1 MTNVIE
7 RTLHLSEQISVT
19 GLIATS
25 PRHLVTQEGLPI
37 TSFRLA
43 SAQRRFDK
51 SQNKWIDADTNWFT
65 VSVFRQ
71 LAINA
76 AQSLAKGDRVVL
88 HGRLRVRDWDN
99 GERSGTTVEIE
110 ADSLGQDLNWGVS
123 QFTRTLMTLDLPSE
137 ADSQPEV
144 AAEAATELEEPKSKQ
159 SKTSRIS

>member
-1 MTNVIE
+1 M
-7 RTLHLSEQISVT
+7 SEQISVT
-19 GLIATS
+19 GLIATT

-51 SQNKWIDADTNWFT
+51 NQNKWIDADTNWFT

-76 AQSLAKGDRVVL
+76 AQSLSKGDRVVL

-123 QFTRTLMTLDLPSE
+123 QFTRTLMTLDLPGDLESPADSATPSE
-137 ADSQPEV
+137 AES
-144 AAEAATELEEPKSKQ
+144 EEPKAKSA
-159 SKTSRIS
+159 KTGRIS

>member
-1 MTNVIE
+1 M
-7 RTLHLSEQISVT
+7 SEQISVT
-19 GLIATS
+19 GLIATT

-51 SQNKWIDADTNWFT
+51 NQNKWIDADTNWFT

-76 AQSLAKGDRVVL
+76 AQSLSKGDRVVL
-88 HGRLRVRDWDN
+88 HGKLRVRDWDN

-123 QFTRTLMTLDLPSE
+123 QFTRTLMSLDLTGDAESPAEPATPSE
-137 ADSQPEV
+137 AES
-144 AAEAATELEEPKSKQ
+144 EEPKTKPPKSG
-159 SKTSRIS
+159 RIS

>member
-1 MTNVIE
+1 M
-7 RTLHLSEQISVT
+7 SEQISVT
-19 GLIATS
+19 GLIATT

-51 SQNKWIDADTNWFT
+51 GQNKWIDADTNWFT

-76 AQSLAKGDRVVL
+76 AQSLSKGDRVVL

-110 ADSLGQDLNWGVS
+110 ADALGQDLNWGVS
-123 QFTRTLMTLDLPSE
+123 QFTRTLL
-137 ADSQPEV
+137 
-144 AAEAATELEEPKSKQ
+144 AAEFSVDPEAAAEEPKSKQ
-159 SKTSRIS
+159 PRAVG